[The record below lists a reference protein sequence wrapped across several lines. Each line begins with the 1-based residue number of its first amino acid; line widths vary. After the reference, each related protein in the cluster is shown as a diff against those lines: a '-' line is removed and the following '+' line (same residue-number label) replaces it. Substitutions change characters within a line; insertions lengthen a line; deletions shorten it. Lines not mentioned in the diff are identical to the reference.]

1 MTRVT
6 FSIGLAMAL
15 LLGSVAGAPAWAL
28 DDQYR
33 ARDGVRNG
41 DIRPF
46 GQIKHDLEQ
55 QFGGRVLDV
64 QMQDRGKDQSYNVK
78 LLTKDGDVIMI
89 ETDARTG
96 RIIGVKGG
104 R

>member
-6 FSIGLAMAL
+6 FQIGLVLAL
-15 LLGSVAGAPAWAL
+15 LFGGMAAGPAWAQ

-33 ARDGVRNG
+33 AGDGVRNG
-41 DIRPF
+41 NIRPF
-46 GQIKHDLEQ
+46 GQIKHNLEQ

-64 QMQDRGKDQSYNVK
+64 QMQNRGKDQSYNVK

-96 RIIGVKGG
+96 RIIGVRGG